1 MKNTISE
8 DLEKHE
14 IYTDEASGKGVIILA
29 NKTVRHGTV
38 KVRKNR
44 YKYFQYREGRKIR
57 QIYLGVL

>member
-1 MKNTISE
+1 MKKILS
-8 DLEKHE
+8 DDPGKPE

-29 NKTVRHGTV
+29 NRTVRHGTV

-44 YKYFQYREGRKIR
+44 YKYFQYREGRKVR